1 MAILAI
7 LLSKR
12 AASFW
17 QRGQKRKKAVVA
29 KVVGR
34 VEACYDVEEV
44 EYGKVYRWQPETLV
58 VECGQETA
66 ITPSEDTCEECGAEH
81 AGLVREDLSNR
92 QSQND
97 EDVHPWRYLGDD
109 GASPY

>member
-1 MAILAI
+1 
-7 LLSKR
+7 
-12 AASFW
+12 
-17 QRGQKRKKAVVA
+17 VA

-58 VECGQETA
+58 VECECGQETA
-66 ITPSEDTCEECGAEH
+66 ITPSEDTCQKCGAEH
-81 AGLVREDLSNR
+81 AELIREDLANR

-97 EDVHPWRYLGDD
+97 GDVYPWRYSGDD
-109 GASPY
+109 GALPY